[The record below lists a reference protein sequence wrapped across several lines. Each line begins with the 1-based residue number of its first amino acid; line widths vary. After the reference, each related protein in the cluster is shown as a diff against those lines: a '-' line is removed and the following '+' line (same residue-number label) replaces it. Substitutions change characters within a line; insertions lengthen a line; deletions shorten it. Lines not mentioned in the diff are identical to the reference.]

1 MTMHVLYT
9 IIIYYQHMTKD
20 NNYHYYNTSMKS
32 ALEVFF

>member
-1 MTMHVLYT
+1 
-9 IIIYYQHMTKD
+9 MTKD